1 MKICETCEKIKNA
14 LGLGKCPC
22 CKNLKPADWAI
33 IAGVVI
39 IIAIAVAVFTGA
51 NKFISKSPVLEEKD
65 IQFSVFFR
73 GITITDTNSPFVPNE
88 DTFITIRNVPYTK
101 LKITDVQFDRR
112 KMLIE
117 TSAGKY
123 LPVDDISQPAVFD
136 FVVTVQDKAKITD
149 DGAVVGGNKVKMGIP
164 VILEGKNYKF
174 TGVVSNIQYVE
185 QPQQT
190 QETQE
195 QVEQKQPVNDKK

>member
-1 MKICETCEKIKNA
+1 MKICEICEKIKNT

-33 IAGVVI
+33 IGGVLVVI
-39 IIAIAVAVFTGA
+39 VVLIAVCTGT

-73 GITITDTNSPFVPNE
+73 GITVTDSNSPFVPNE

-101 LKITDVQFDRR
+101 LKITDVKFDRR
-112 KMLIE
+112 KMLLE
-117 TSAGKY
+117 TTQGRY
-123 LPVDDISQPAVFD
+123 IPVDDISQPAVFD
-136 FVVTVQDKAKITD
+136 FIVTVQDKAKITD

-174 TGVVSNIQYVE
+174 TGVISNIQYVE
-185 QPQQT
+185 SQEQQAEQVQQT
-190 QETQE
+190 E
-195 QVEQKQPVNDKK
+195 QAQPVVDKK